1 MVALD
6 ERRTLRRLRR
16 PLATGLTLA
25 GLIVGAWWLA
35 IEGWGDP
42 VDARAYYQVDLERPY
57 AGAVVAGRDAYL
69 YSPAFAQLTEPLRLL
84 PWRAFRFA
92 WRAFE
97 LLALAAL
104 AGPATLL
111 VLFLEPVASE
121 LNAGNVHLLTA
132 TAIVV
137 GFRWPAAW
145 GFVLLTKVTPG
156 IGLLWFAVRREWRS
170 LAVALGVTAVV
181 VVVSFALAPGLWLDW
196 IGLLV
201 REATSPPR
209 REWEVVMLPLPWRL
223 AAAALIVVWGARHDR
238 RWTVPIGVFLALPV
252 TWYPAL
258 SILVGILPLVSRKGM
273 AARQVAMGEAGSSG
287 YGKLERARP

>member
-1 MVALD
+1 MALD
-6 ERRTLRRLRR
+6 KRRTLRRLRR

-25 GLIVGAWWLA
+25 GLIVGGWWLA

-42 VDARAYYQVDLERPY
+42 VDAHAYYQVDLERPY
-57 AGAVVAGRDAYL
+57 GGAAVAGRDAYL

-84 PWRAFRFA
+84 PWRAFRLA
-92 WRAFE
+92 GRAVE
-97 LLALAAL
+97 LLCLAVL

-111 VLFLEPVASE
+111 VLLLEPVASE
-121 LNAGNVHLLTA
+121 LNAGNIHLLMA

-145 GFVLLTKVTPG
+145 AFLLLTKVTPG

-170 LAVALGVTAVV
+170 LAIALGVTIVI
-181 VVVSFALAPGLWLDW
+181 VVVSFALGPGLWLDW

-209 REWEVVMLPLPWRL
+209 REWEVVMLPLSWRL
-223 AAAALIVVWGARHDR
+223 AAAALVVAWGARHDR
-238 RWTVPIGVFLALPV
+238 RWTVPLGVFLALPV

-273 AARQVAMGEAGSSG
+273 AARQVATREARGSG
-287 YGKLERARP
+287 CGKLEDARP